1 MKRALIVGLVL
12 FAANAFAQEHHHG
25 SGSTAASLGTV
36 NFENSCAPAVQAD
49 FNHAVALLH
58 SFEYDEARDAFLA
71 VAKKDPSCAMAYWG
85 AAMTHFHGLWGEVD
99 VENGRKLA
107 QQARETAEKDPGTT
121 QREKQYIEA
130 VSAIYADSDA
140 TVHARSKNFADA
152 MARVHDAN
160 PNDDEATIFY
170 ALSLDE
176 SAGRDPGY
184 ANQRKCGELLEPL
197 FRKLPSHPGV
207 THYLIHC
214 YDNPGLAEKGIEAAR
229 NYAKIAADSS
239 HATHMPSHIF
249 VRLGMWPETVE
260 SNLLSVSAAERDKL
274 ASPCQSRGNALHA
287 MHFLQ
292 FAYLQLGQQ
301 KNAKQVA
308 ERALKLPELKDCGSG
323 EYVAASYALDAHD
336 WEMAN
341 RLPFGEAGKWTLMS
355 TRDDEL
361 TLMAVGVGAARTGN
375 IERAQQAEQG
385 LGKWRD
391 DASKARGTPCCDG
404 PRLVVAAWIAEA
416 QSDHD
421 KALELMH
428 SAVEKGMV
436 ADEMTWVH
444 PPSSEQLGDL
454 LMQQHKPQ
462 EALAAYRK
470 ALEGTPNLFNALY
483 GAAIAADAA
492 GDSATAAGFYRKL
505 SEVAGK
511 GDRPEVEIARKKVG
525 SQTPAGGGS
534 RLQ

>member
-1 MKRALIVGLVL
+1 MKRALAVAVAL
-12 FAANAFAQEHHHG
+12 FAAAAFAQEHHHG
-25 SGSTAASLGTV
+25 SGSTAASFGTV
-36 NFENSCAPAVQAD
+36 NFETSCSPAGQAD

-58 SFEYDEARDAFLA
+58 SFEYDEAGDAFLA
-71 VAKKDPSCAMAYWG
+71 VAKKDPNCAMAYWG

-99 VENGRKLA
+99 VENGRKMAAQARDLA
-107 QQARETAEKDPGTT
+107 QANGKTTA
-121 QREKQYIEA
+121 REKQYIEA
-130 VSAIYADSDA
+130 VSAIYADSD
-140 TVHARSKNFADA
+140 VPVMARSKKFSEA
-152 MARVHDAN
+152 MAQVHTSN
-160 PNDDEATIFY
+160 PQDDEAAIFY

-176 SAGRDPGY
+176 SAGRDPNFT
-184 ANQRKCGELLEPL
+184 NQRKCGEILEPL

-214 YDNPGLAEKGIEAAR
+214 YDNAALASKGIDAAR

-260 SNLLSVSAAERDKL
+260 SNLLSMNAAERDKM
-274 ASPCQSRGNALHA
+274 ASPCESRGNGLHA

-301 KNAKQVA
+301 KEAKQVA
-308 ERALKLPELKDCGSG
+308 EQALKLPELKDCGSG
-323 EYVAASYALDAHD
+323 EYVAASYSLDAHD

-385 LGKWRD
+385 LAKWRD

-416 QSDHD
+416 KNDHD

-428 SAVEKGMV
+428 SAVEKGMI

-454 LMQQHKPQ
+454 LLLQHKPQ

-470 ALEGTPNLFNALY
+470 ALEGTPNLFNGLY
-483 GAAIAADAA
+483 GAAVAADAA

-505 SEVAGK
+505 AEVAGK
-511 GDRPEVEIARKKVG
+511 GDRPEVEIARKKVA